1 MQSQHTTIVS
11 NYKMFP
17 ERRKTALKSGI
28 QESDKTQ
35 PSQIITK
42 EKLDEPENE
51 KQSIPQSSYEC
62 DWGKIVLKLT
72 NLGHI

>member
-1 MQSQHTTIVS
+1 
-11 NYKMFP
+11 MFP
-17 ERRKTALKSGI
+17 KRRETALKSGA

-35 PSQIITK
+35 QSQIITK
-42 EKLDEPENE
+42 EKLDEPENG
-51 KQSIPQSSYEC
+51 KQPVPQLSYEC